1 MATSGTYTWATNT
14 STVINAALRKIN
26 RLGDFESVTSGD
38 NRYDKALLALNP
50 LLQRNSVL
58 HGMPLWAVNEASI
71 AFSTTG
77 LNTTAGTLIG
87 ISQTINQVAPLRV
100 IQAIRR
106 DNINATYPID
116 VPLEIYTYDYYES
129 LSSKSSTGTPVG
141 IFYQPLAASATGTPN
156 MGRIKLWLLPDSY
169 WTTNGNLIIRYV
181 RPFQDQVATTGEFDF
196 PNYWIMALTYQ
207 LAYALAPDYGLD
219 PTQRGFL
226 KKDMDFEVEIALG
239 GGTEEGSFSIQPRI
253 RM

>member
-1 MATSGTYTWATNT
+1 MATSGTYTWSTNT

-50 LLQRNSVL
+50 LLQRNAVL

-77 LNTTAGTLIG
+77 LNTTSGTLIG
-87 ISQTINQVAPLRV
+87 LSQTINQVAPLRV

-106 DNINATYPID
+106 DSSNATYPID

-141 IFYQPLAASATGTPN
+141 IFYQPIAASSTGTPN

-169 WTTNGNLIIRYV
+169 WTTNGTLIIRYV

-226 KKDMDFEVEIALG
+226 KKDMDFEVETALG
-239 GGTEEGSFSIQPRI
+239 GGTEEGSFSIQPRTK
-253 RM
+253 M